1 MVTWIGI
8 FPVVYVYE
16 RVVSWIMPTGT
27 PILLRIAVITAL
39 VVPTMSYL
47 VSPQLT
53 RLSRSG
59 SIPVRVVQSRT
70 ETGPT
75 HPPSPCVHL

>member
-8 FPVVYVYE
+8 FPLVYVYE
-16 RVVSWIMPTGT
+16 RVVSWMIPPGT
-27 PILLRIAVITAL
+27 PKLLRIALITAL

-53 RLSRSG
+53 RLFKKWLY
-59 SIPVRVVQSRT
+59 P
-70 ETGPT
+70 GP
-75 HPPSPCVHL
+75 S